1 MTRAR
6 KSCIWHDICTKDI
19 PSLPYTPLEMALA
32 EYEGRPFINSL
43 IWLFSSLTGEESQD
57 ELNKRYS
64 DEMLSDYGLERLDKA
79 EIRDFI
85 YTINNYNAQKHGA
98 IIQDCSLEQVR

>member
-1 MTRAR
+1 MTRD
-6 KSCIWHDICTKDI
+6 KKLSIWHDICTKDI
-19 PSLPYTPLEMALA
+19 PSLPHSPLSMALA
-32 EYEGRPFINSL
+32 EYMDRPFINSL
-43 IWLFSSLTGEESQD
+43 IWLFSGLTGEESEE

-64 DEMLSDYGLERLDKA
+64 DEMLSEYGLEALDKA

-98 IIQDCSLEQVR
+98 IIQHCNLEQVR